1 MGGSWGQNS
10 TGGEFSLL
18 TGHGLKGG
26 LGVSTVSRKALVT
39 AGAGGIG
46 SEIARRLVADGFD
59 VSITDIEDA
68 AGNRVADAVGAR
80 YLHCDA
86 GNDDEMRAIVEQVGG
101 VEVLVNNVGIRGA
114 TGAIW
119 KIPIEDFRNTMNV
132 NTLSHVLM
140 AQLVIPGMIERR
152 SGAIVMIASAAARTG
167 AIGRSPYG
175 ISKWA
180 LLGLTKSLA
189 NELAPYNVRANA
201 VLPGI
206 VRGERFEGSIALHAQ
221 EEGIAREEALE
232 RIMSR
237 TRLKRFI
244 DPSEIAA
251 AVSYLVGPGGVGVT
265 GTFLDVSGGFE

>member
-1 MGGSWGQNS
+1 M
-10 TGGEFSLL
+10 
-18 TGHGLKGG
+18 
-26 LGVSTVSRKALVT
+26 STVSNRALVT

-46 SEIARRLVADGFD
+46 SQIAKRLVADGFE
-59 VSITDIEDA
+59 VAITDVDDA
-68 AGNRVADAVGAR
+68 AGERVAAAVGAS
-80 YLHCDA
+80 YIHCDS
-86 GNDDEMRAIVEQVGG
+86 GDDDEMRATVERVGD

-119 KIPIEDFRNTMNV
+119 DIPIEDFRSTLNINTV
-132 NTLSHVLM
+132 SHILM
-140 AQLVIPGMIERR
+140 AQLVVPGMIERR
-152 SGAIVMIASAAARTG
+152 SGAIVMIASGAARTG

-189 NELAPYNVRANA
+189 NELAPYNIRANA

-206 VRGERFEGSIALHAQ
+206 VRGERFEGSLALHAQ
-221 EEGIAREEALE
+221 EEGITRDEALE

-237 TRLKRFI
+237 TRLKRFV

-265 GTFLDVSGGFE
+265 GTFRDVSGGFEEPPVSPVSG